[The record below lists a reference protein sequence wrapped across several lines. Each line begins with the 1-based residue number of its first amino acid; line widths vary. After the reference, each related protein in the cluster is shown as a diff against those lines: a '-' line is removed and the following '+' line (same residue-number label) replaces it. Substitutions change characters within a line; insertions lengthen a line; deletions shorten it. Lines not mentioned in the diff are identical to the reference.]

1 MFDFLRN
8 TKPKLPPASQRSAE
22 LAQTS
27 TQQHTDIQR
36 ELIRVVLKD
45 TLRLH
50 GVPAGWLTCEVVVL
64 PRPSGEEDLI
74 IQLIVLKWNETLMR
88 CVHALEKALLQG
100 LDRFDPSVNHSRYIV
115 SWRFAPSC
123 GCPLSQM
130 PEPQV
135 WTQSEPVPAP
145 PTIVPILDRRQ
156 SVRPPPRPKFDLPPS
171 ERDFRHNDFAATEP
185 IGLRRKSE

>member
-8 TKPKLPPASQRSAE
+8 TKPTLPPASQRSAE

-36 ELIRVVLKD
+36 ELICVVLKE

-50 GVPAGWLTCEVVVL
+50 GVPAGWLTCGVVVL
-64 PRPSGEEDLI
+64 PRRSGDEDLI
-74 IQLIVLKWNETLMR
+74 IQLIVLKWNETLIR
-88 CVHALEKALLQG
+88 CVQVLEKALLQG

-156 SVRPPPRPKFDLPPS
+156 SVRSPPRPKFDLLPS
-171 ERDFRHNDFAATEP
+171 ERDFRHNDFAATVP
-185 IGLRRKSE
+185 IGLHRKSE

>member
-1 MFDFLRN
+1 MFDFLRR
-8 TKPKLPPASQRSAE
+8 TKSKLPPASQRSAE
-22 LAQTS
+22 LAQNS

-64 PRPSGEEDLI
+64 PRRVGDEDLI

-88 CVHALEKALLQG
+88 CAQALERALLQG

-145 PTIVPILDRRQ
+145 PTIAPILDRRQ

-171 ERDFRHNDFAATEP
+171 ERDFLHNDFAATEP
-185 IGLRRKSE
+185 IGLRRKGE